1 MRKKRK
7 KFIFVI
13 SHLNQVPTFY
23 FDPLFWEGRQ
33 SCYAF
38 FFQPLSINY
47 EYEKNKIYKKEIT
60 IKKLLKKKKQ
70 KSVRMTTLVIITLKR

>member
-1 MRKKRK
+1 MRKMRK

-47 EYEKNKIYKKEIT
+47 EYKKNKINKK
-60 IKKLLKKKKQ
+60 
-70 KSVRMTTLVIITLKR
+70 

>member
-1 MRKKRK
+1 MRKMRK

-47 EYEKNKIYKKEIT
+47 EYKKNKINKKEIT
-60 IKKLLKKKKQ
+60 IKKLFEKKKKT
-70 KSVRMTTLVIITLKR
+70 KNCEDDNARDHYT